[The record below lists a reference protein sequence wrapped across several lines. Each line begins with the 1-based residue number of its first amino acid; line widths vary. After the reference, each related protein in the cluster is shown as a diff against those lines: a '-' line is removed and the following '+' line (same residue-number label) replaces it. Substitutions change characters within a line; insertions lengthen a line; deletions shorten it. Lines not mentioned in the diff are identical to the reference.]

1 MIFHWLKKIKV
12 SLLLSGAILMICSNA
27 NSQNVPN
34 GLNFQTIVRDNT
46 GKPLGNRNINL
57 RFTVLK
63 NGAGGTALYSEEHRT
78 LSNEFGL
85 VNALIGYGFPVLGKF
100 DQIKWE
106 DGSTF
111 LKTEIDPN
119 GGINY
124 ELSSITPF
132 LSVPYAMYAAKTYLE
147 AGPGIQISGSKITNT
162 GDPDPNDDLHNG
174 SSVGGD
180 LNGTLPNPKVTGLQ
194 GLPLS
199 SNAPL
204 TNQGLVWNGNQWLAT
219 SVDTD
224 PTNDLVSGT
233 PAGGDLSGNYPSP
246 SVVRLNGIP
255 LSTSKPDSGDVLT
268 YVQGE
273 WKHLPGG
280 PGTSGSSNWKK
291 SGSELVLEDPV
302 NIKTVNTNVASIS
315 TQARISSIR
324 SGDSVLIEPAS
335 INMTGLQG
343 GIQMKQ
349 ILKPDY
355 QGIFNRNQPLV
366 ELESWSGLGDYSSMD
381 FYQLDT
387 SYRERWSYFN
397 PVELQ
402 FRMDRPERRNMLG
415 GNYYHLD
422 HLSKVSPIEYS
433 GIDIIDS
440 NMIFFNGNNLKIEF
454 DNDLR
459 YGGATFLYDKNG
471 KDRIQLSSLLDDQSQ
486 PYFGMFCT
494 KNNRVVSELLS
505 TSNAGEFYLYN
516 TNTNQLNVYAGY
528 SNLGPVYPFLGIGD
542 AAGAEAAGMYLNNFG
557 QGVIFADVK
566 SFRVKDPDN
575 SSQEIWYAS
584 VEGPEAAAYVRGTAT
599 LKNGECLVSYP
610 EHFIKVAQT
619 NQVTVQLT
627 PGSIETYGLA
637 VVGKTTEGF
646 LVKEL
651 MHGHGN
657 FSFDWEVKAV
667 RKGHEQF
674 EVMRPAGD
682 IKAATQH
689 RSAVSNEKKSERL
702 CKINPGLLPNTTR

>member
-1 MIFHWLKKIKV
+1 MIFHWLKKKKV
-12 SLLLSGAILMICSNA
+12 LLLLYGAILMACSNA
-27 NSQNVPN
+27 YSQNVPN

-106 DGSTF
+106 EGSTF

-132 LSVPYAMYAAKTYLE
+132 LSVPYALYAAKTYLE
-147 AGPGIQISGSKITNT
+147 AGPGIQINGSKITNT

-174 SSVGGD
+174 SMVGGD
-180 LNGTLPNPKVTGLQ
+180 LSGTLPNPKVIGLQ

-204 TNQGLVWNGNQWLAT
+204 ANQALVWNGNQWLAT
-219 SVDTD
+219 LVDTD
-224 PTNDLVSGT
+224 PNNDLVSGSA
-233 PAGGDLSGNYPSP
+233 AGGDLSGTYPSP

-255 LSTSKPDSGDVLT
+255 ISSSKPDSGDVLT

-280 PGTSGSSNWKK
+280 SGTSGSANWKK
-291 SGSELVLEDPV
+291 SGTELVLEDPV
-302 NIKTVNTNVASIS
+302 NIKTVNTGGASVIS
-315 TQARISSIR
+315 QSRILSAR
-324 SGDSVLIEPAS
+324 SGDSTQIDPATVTLS
-335 INMTGLQG
+335 GLQG
-343 GIQMKQ
+343 GIPLKQ
-349 ILKPDY
+349 IHKADY
-355 QGIFNRNQPLV
+355 SGIFSRNKPLV
-366 ELESWSGLGDYSSMD
+366 ELESWAGLGNYSSMD

-387 SYRERWSYFN
+387 AQREKWSYFN

-402 FRMDRPERRNMLG
+402 FRMDRPDRRNFVS
-415 GNYYHLD
+415 GNNYHLD
-422 HLSKVSPIEYS
+422 HLSKSSPVEYS

-440 NMIFFNGNNLKIEF
+440 NMVFFNGNNLKIEF

-471 KDRIQLSSLLDDQSQ
+471 NDRIQLTSLTEDQSQ
-486 PYFGMFCT
+486 PYVGLYCT

-505 TSNAGEFYLYN
+505 SSNAGEMYLYN
-516 TNTNQLNVYAGY
+516 SNTNQLNVYAGY

-557 QGVIFADVK
+557 QGVLFADVK
-566 SFRVKDPDN
+566 SFRIKDPDN
-575 SSQEIWYAS
+575 SAQEIWYAS
-584 VEGPEAAAYVRGTAT
+584 VEGPEAAAYVRGSAT
-599 LKNGECLVSYP
+599 LKNGECLVPYP
-610 EHFIKVAQT
+610 SHFIKVAQT

-637 VVGKTTEGF
+637 VVEKTTEGF

-674 EVMRPAGD
+674 EVIRPAGY
-682 IKAATQH
+682 IKAANQH
-689 RSAVSNEKKSERL
+689 SSFGSNEKTSERL
-702 CKINPGLLPNTTR
+702 FKRNPGSLRNKDH